1 MRVSLGTGKISRNPP
16 DISSLLFRPPPL
28 FIDQTTIVAAAR
40 NTKRRRRRGTRS
52 GGDDEEGFCL
62 AQPKTTAVGRGLGGC
77 LHHQVLFP
85 MAHEGERKGNH
96 PLNTVT
102 APLPHGFRIFSGSNK
117 LGFESYPTVVGRKI
131 GLSGVRVCYICWHVR
146 DLWSW

>member
-1 MRVSLGTGKISRNPP
+1 MPVAREVARGKAA
-16 DISSLLFRPPPL
+16 
-28 FIDQTTIVAAAR
+28 AAAR
-40 NTKRRRRRGTRS
+40 NTKRRRRRGRLLLGPTKDHDS
-52 GGDDEEGFCL
+52 GER
-62 AQPKTTAVGRGLGGC
+62 VGRVSPSPLSSSPWPHG
-77 LHHQVLFP
+77 
-85 MAHEGERKGNH
+85 GERKGNH

-117 LGFESYPTVVGRKI
+117 LGFESYLTVVGRKI